1 MLKKSEERFVGIEVD
16 VSKAQLEIG
25 VLPVEQF
32 WKASND
38 DASRQKLAE
47 RLRELDPTL
56 IVLESADGYETP
68 VAIQLVAVGLPVT
81 VINPR
86 QVWDFAHAKGMRA
99 NADRIDARTLALLA
113 QAVRPQ
119 VRLVKNQQSLEL
131 DELFMQRRKIV
142 DMINLEKNRL
152 TPTAKRVQKNVM
164 AHTAHLA
171 WLEKRLD
178 DANSELK
185 ALIHRRKRGCAQFCV
200 NSTFGKSVASTDLQI
215 KA

>member
-1 MLKKSEERFVGIEVD
+1 MLKKVEERFVGIDVD

-32 WKASND
+32 WKASNN
-38 DASRQKLAE
+38 DASRQQLAE

-56 IVLESADGYETP
+56 IVLESADGYEAP

-86 QVWDFAHAKGMRA
+86 QVWDFAHAKGLRR
-99 NADRIDARTLALLA
+99 NADHVDARTLALLA
-113 QAVRPQ
+113 QAVRSQ
-119 VRLVKNQQSLEL
+119 VRLVKNQQSHEL

-142 DMINLEKNRL
+142 DMINLEKSRL
-152 TPTAKRVQKNVM
+152 TPAAKRLRKNVL

-171 WLEKRLD
+171 WLEKWLD
-178 DANSELK
+178 DTNSELD
-185 ALIHRRKRGCAQFCV
+185 ALIHRRKRGCARFCA
-200 NSTFGKSVASTDLQI
+200 NSTFGKSALTTNLQV